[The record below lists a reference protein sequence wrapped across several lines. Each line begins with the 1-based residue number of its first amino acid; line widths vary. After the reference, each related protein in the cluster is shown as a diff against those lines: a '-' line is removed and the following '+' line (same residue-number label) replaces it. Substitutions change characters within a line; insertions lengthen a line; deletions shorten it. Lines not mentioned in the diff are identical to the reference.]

1 MNRPRSH
8 PGRLRRLRDRLLTWA
23 GTALVLFVLFLVVA
37 SVGTY
42 GMVHFTARS
51 EFCNSCHIM
60 EPYYS
65 SWQHSS
71 HNQVACVQCHYEPGA
86 LETFEGKFKALS
98 QLAKYVTRTA
108 GTKPWAEV
116 SDQSCMRSGCHSLR
130 LLEGP
135 VQFGRVKFEHRTHLL
150 ESRRGRRLRC
160 TSCHSQIVQGQHIAV
175 TDSVCFGCHF
185 MPDATT
191 GKPPANTSNCLLCH
205 GPPKEAIDVAGK
217 PFVHADYVARGVA
230 CTECHNPVIEGNG
243 KVGRERCHACHGE
256 VGHIERIGETAFL
269 HEKHVAQHKVEC
281 FECHDEIRHGL
292 LPLVSSAATR
302 SDGCG
307 ACHVEPHDAARSLY
321 AGRGAV
327 GVADSPSRMFV
338 SRVVCESCH
347 TGRTGFAATP
357 HSSQVEGG
365 NGHGHQGI
373 SRVAAAGEADC
384 IHCHGTAFAG
394 MLDEWRGAVGGEID
408 RLRPLVTE
416 LGRKTEGSGD
426 AELLR
431 LQREAWQNFELVD
444 LDGSRG
450 VHNPAY
456 ALAALRVSAERIDA
470 ANVKLDPAAPPAAA
484 SGMAPVAKEGCSG
497 CHVAPQQR
505 TVAVHG
511 RPFSHEK
518 HLVAAGLSCG
528 ECHSESPRGQPGHG
542 TPKFDRKKCAT
553 CHHQESEKRD
563 VANCAACHAEQ
574 ETMVRGTLAGL
585 AAPKPGPMGKMECN
599 ECHGD
604 APDILRPKPAACV
617 LCHKPG
623 YDKTQREWQE
633 AIGSGLA
640 RLETELREAATQ
652 GVAEERLAKARSALA
667 AIRTDGSVGV
677 HNFELAKSLLDEA
690 EDELKRH

>member
-1 MNRPRSH
+1 MMRA
-8 PGRLRRLRDRLLTWA
+8 GRWRRLRDRLLTWA
-23 GTALVLFVLFLVVA
+23 GAALVVFVLLLVVA
-37 SVGTY
+37 AVGTY
-42 GMVHFTARS
+42 GMVHYTARS

-71 HNQVACVQCHYEPGA
+71 HHEVACVECHYEPGA

-135 VQFGRVKFEHRTHLL
+135 VQFGRVRFEHRMHLL

-160 TSCHSQIVQGQHIAV
+160 TSCHSQIVQGRHIAV
-175 TDSVCFGCHF
+175 TASVCFGCHF
-185 MPDATT
+185 MPDAS
-191 GKPPANTSNCLLCH
+191 GKPPAATSDCLICH
-205 GPPKEAIDVAGK
+205 GPPKDAIDVAGK
-217 PFVHADYVARGVA
+217 PFFHADYVERGVA
-230 CTECHNPVIEGNG
+230 CTECHNPVIEGDG

-269 HEKHVAQHKVEC
+269 HDKHVAQHKVEC

-292 LPLVSSAATR
+292 LPLVSSAAGKG
-302 SDGCG
+302 DGCG

-327 GVADSPSRMFV
+327 GVPDQPSRMYV

-357 HSSQVEGG
+357 RSAQVEGNG
-365 NGHGHQGI
+365 GHGHAGV
-373 SRVAAAGEADC
+373 SRVASAGEADC

-394 MLDEWRGAVGGEID
+394 MLAEWRGAVGGQLD
-408 RLRPLVTE
+408 RLRPLITD
-416 LGRKTEGSGD
+416 LGR
-426 AELLR
+426 R
-431 LQREAWQNFELVD
+431 LEASTDTAVKSLYDEAWQNFELVD

-450 VHNPAY
+450 IHNPAY

-470 ANVKLDPAAPPAAA
+470 AAARLDPAAKPAAA
-484 SGMAPVAKEGCSG
+484 GGLPPIAKEGCSS
-497 CHVAPQQR
+497 CHVAPPR
-505 TVAVHG
+505 KTIEVHG
-511 RPFSHEK
+511 RPFSHER
-518 HLVAAGLSCG
+518 HLGAAGLSCG
-528 ECHSESPRGQPGHG
+528 DCHVAAARGEPGHG
-542 TPKFDRKKCAT
+542 TPKFERAKCAA
-553 CHHQESEKRD
+553 CHHQESEGRD
-563 VANCAACHAEQ
+563 VANCTACHSGQ
-574 ETMVRGTLAGL
+574 EAMLRGAVAGVE
-585 AAPKPGPMGKMECN
+585 PPRPGPMGKMECN

-604 APDILRPKPAACV
+604 APDVLRPKPSACV

-623 YDKTQREWQE
+623 YDQTQRDWQA
-633 AIGSGLA
+633 AIRSGVA
-640 RLETELREAATQ
+640 HLETELRDAAA
-652 GVAEERLAKARSALA
+652 GGAAEEKLAAARSALA
-667 AIRTDGSVGV
+667 AIRGDGSAGV
-677 HNFELAKSLLDEA
+677 HNFELAKSLLAQA
-690 EDELKRH
+690 EETLKRH